1 MRTLRMLLESDDDS
15 IKLKA
20 AKAIL
25 DRSLGKPVQAVLVDS
40 SAPELATR
48 SAEDR
53 EAALLAALRAVR
65 SERKVVVDANAVP
78 AIETKTSAAKQA
90 ALAALD
96 DEQEEYER
104 RIEEEYAEERYAI
117 ESADTG

>member
-1 MRTLRMLLESDDDS
+1 MRTSRKAIAAARQTNTQSQRLALSEVRGEMTVHAMRTLRMLLESDDDS

-48 SAEDR
+48 SAADR

-65 SERKVVVDANAVP
+65 NERKVVVDANTVP
-78 AIETKTSAAKQA
+78 AIEKK
-90 ALAALD
+90 
-96 DEQEEYER
+96 
-104 RIEEEYAEERYAI
+104 
-117 ESADTG
+117 SADKG

>member
-65 SERKVVVDANAVP
+65 SERKVVVDANTVP
-78 AIETKTSAAKQA
+78 AIEKK
-90 ALAALD
+90 
-96 DEQEEYER
+96 
-104 RIEEEYAEERYAI
+104 
-117 ESADTG
+117 SADKG